1 MRVLGGTWFLG
12 RRVVERLHE
21 RAGTITDFA
30 PDAVVDTWALTGT
43 DVDVVLP
50 VLPEADEA
58 ALAAAR

>member
-1 MRVLGGTWFLG
+1 
-12 RRVVERLHE
+12 VVERLHE